1 MLHDVA
7 KKTWKFHLAIPP
19 RRSQDTVL
27 RSLLNDLLGCELQ
40 ERFEGWQPG
49 SLIPNTY
56 IYLPIGPVLTTEGYV
71 LNILK

>member
-7 KKTWKFHLAIPP
+7 KKTWKFHLAIAL

-56 IYLPIGPVLTTEGYV
+56 ISPHWPRVDNRTVRPKYS
-71 LNILK
+71 